1 MLVYETIWCHIASHW
16 YLKECEAGS
25 MPTES
30 TSTASRQSIAR
41 REFITA
47 GALVIAG
54 VTARSSVALAESNP
68 EISSSEEAIH
78 QRRTFAANRSRVYAA
93 LTVEEQFDRI
103 VRLSGVMKADTQA
116 NMQHPTKL
124 STHAGGAFSVFDGY
138 IVGRQ
143 LELVPNERIVQA
155 WRVLSWPRGLYSVAR
170 FELSEQAGATTIVFD
185 HTGFPKGTAEHLASG
200 WQEHYWD
207 PLTKIL
213 A

>member
-1 MLVYETIWCHIASHW
+1 
-16 YLKECEAGS
+16 

-41 REFITA
+41 REFITE

-185 HTGFPKGTAEHLASG
+185 HTGFPKGTAEHLARDGKSITG
-200 WQEHYWD
+200 IRSPKYWHSS
-207 PLTKIL
+207 LRVC
-213 A
+213 

>member
-1 MLVYETIWCHIASHW
+1 
-16 YLKECEAGS
+16 

-30 TSTASRQSIAR
+30 MSAVSRQRFAR

-47 GALVIAG
+47 GALAIAG
-54 VTARSSVALAESNP
+54 VTTRSSPALAESNP

-78 QRRTFAANRSRVYAA
+78 QRRTFAADRSRVYAA

-103 VRLSGVMKADTQA
+103 VRLSGVMKADAQA
-116 NMQHPTKL
+116 KMQHPTKL
-124 STHAGGAFSVFDGY
+124 SPHAGGAFSVFDGY

-155 WRVLSWPRGLYSVAR
+155 WRVLNWPPGLYSIAR
-170 FELSEQAGATTIVFD
+170 FELSEQAGVTTIVFD
-185 HTGFPKGTAEHLASG
+185 HTGFPKGAAEHLASG

-207 PLTKIL
+207 PLTKML

>member
-1 MLVYETIWCHIASHW
+1 VS
-16 YLKECEAGS
+16 
-25 MPTES
+25 P
-30 TSTASRQSIAR
+30 
-41 REFITA
+41 
-47 GALVIAG
+47 
-54 VTARSSVALAESNP
+54 
-68 EISSSEEAIH
+68 
-78 QRRTFAANRSRVYAA
+78 
-93 LTVEEQFDRI
+93 
-103 VRLSGVMKADTQA
+103 
-116 NMQHPTKL
+116 
-124 STHAGGAFSVFDGY
+124 HAGGAFSVFDGY

-155 WRVLSWPRGLYSVAR
+155 WRVLSWPRGLYSIAR

>member
-1 MLVYETIWCHIASHW
+1 
-16 YLKECEAGS
+16 

-116 NMQHPTKL
+116 NMQHPTRL

-155 WRVLSWPRGLYSVAR
+155 WRVLSWPRGLYSIAR